1 MWVFRGETIYYKF
14 LFSAL
19 LLIFILSLSA
29 VSAELIDNEDSLTF
43 VNANDLI
50 YLAED
55 LNSSD
60 NLSDNFDNLNEESES
75 DSTDLDDSFFNN
87 HSSKEGS
94 DTSSSDDASEIF
106 SDGEGPSSDDASEI
120 FSDGEDSSS
129 DDGTND
135 FSDDGN
141 QDDGTNGGNDEETLK
156 NTTLK
161 IISIDDWKIYGNEEY
176 IVELVDEYNNPI
188 TNAVINFKIKTPKET
203 YIEKTSLTD
212 DLGVATLKLD
222 LSIRGLHNILVS
234 YEGDLNYNPAESL
247 DSNVILYE
255 KTIIKTPKKYA
266 YRSSNF
272 TIKLVSS
279 LGKTLSNKK
288 LIIYVDGKKYTR
300 TTDSKGQVYVKMPS
314 DKKSVKFNCTFS
326 GIDFYDDSIFSM
338 KLPVYKKTYTKA
350 LVYAVLKGKYFK
362 VLLKGIDGKILKKQ
376 KIKITIDG
384 KNYTR
389 TTNDKGIAYF
399 KVKLKRNAYKI
410 RFSYDNN
417 GVYGPS
423 SNSSTLNVID
433 PSGQFKKGLNQ
444 NTKLSVSKYLYGGGY
459 AKITKSIRKLSK
471 KITGKYS
478 TKLEKA
484 TAIFNYVRDNLGYS
498 YYANSRKG
506 AAKTLK
512 TKKGNCCDHA
522 NLIVALCRASKIPA
536 RYSHARGCKFKS
548 GLVTGHVWAQIYVGG
563 RWYSADGTSYKNSLG
578 HISNWNTKSYH
589 SYHKYRNIPF

>member
-1 MWVFRGETIYYKF
+1 M
-14 LFSAL
+14 
-19 LLIFILSLSA
+19 SLSA
-29 VSAELIDNEDSLTF
+29 VSAELMDNEDSLAF
-43 VNANDLI
+43 VNANGLI
-50 YLAED
+50 YLEED
-55 LNSSD
+55 INSSN
-60 NLSDNFDNLNEESES
+60 NLSDNLDNLNEGSES
-75 DSTDLDDSFFNN
+75 DSSVSDESFFDNP
-87 HSSKEGS
+87 SSNEGS
-94 DTSSSDDASEIF
+94 DTSSSDDAFEVF
-106 SDGEGPSSDDASEI
+106 SDGEGP
-120 FSDGEDSSS
+120 SS

-135 FSDDGN
+135 FSDDDN
-141 QDDGTNGGNDEETLK
+141 QDDGTNDGNDEETLK
-156 NTTLK
+156 NTSLK
-161 IISIDDWKIYGNEEY
+161 IISIDDWKIYGKEDY
-176 IVELVDEYNNPI
+176 IVELVDEENNPI
-188 TNAVINFKIKTPKET
+188 TQASIKFKIKTPKGT

-222 LSIRGLHNILVS
+222 LSIRGIHNILVS
-234 YEGDLNYNPAESL
+234 YGGDLDYNPAEPV

-279 LGKTLSNKK
+279 LGNALSNKK
-288 LIIYVDGKKYTR
+288 LIIYADGKKYTR
-300 TTDSKGQVYVKMPS
+300 TTDLKGQVYVKMPS
-314 DKKSVKFNCTFS
+314 DKKSVKFNCTFN
-326 GIDFYDDSIFSM
+326 GMDYYVDSIFSM
-338 KLPVYKKTYTKA
+338 NLPVYKKTYTKA
-350 LVYAVLKGKYFK
+350 LVYAVLKGKCFK

-376 KIKITIDG
+376 KIKIAIDG

-433 PSGQFKKGLNQ
+433 PSGQYKKGLNQ

-484 TAIFNYVRDNLGYS
+484 TAIFNYVRDNLDYS

-512 TKKGNCCDHA
+512 TKRGNCCDHA

-548 GLVTGHVWAQIYVGG
+548 GIVSGHVWAQIYVNG
-563 RWYSADGTSYKNSLG
+563 RWYSADGTSYRNSLG
-578 HISNWNTKSYH
+578 HISNWNVKSYH